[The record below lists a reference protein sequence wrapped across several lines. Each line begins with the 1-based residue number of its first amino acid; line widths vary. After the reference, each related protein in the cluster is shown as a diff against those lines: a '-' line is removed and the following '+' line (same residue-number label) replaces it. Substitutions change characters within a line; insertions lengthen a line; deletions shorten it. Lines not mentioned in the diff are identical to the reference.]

1 MFYATQC
8 TVTQTMALHGNKVPM
23 LELIAKAQQHEM
35 GSEHAAY
42 LDTAP
47 IIFCQRFAPRSC
59 NDSLPATP
67 RRDV

>member
-23 LELIAKAQQHEM
+23 ELTAKAQQQEM

-47 IIFCQRFAPRSC
+47 IGFCQRFAPRSC

-67 RRDV
+67 RREV